1 MQVNIDEVNATRRK
15 LAVEVPVEE
24 VAAEFDRAF
33 GRVQKQAKLKG
44 FRPGR
49 APRSVVEKLFG
60 DQVRADV
67 LSHLIEHSYADA
79 VKQTGLRPV
88 GPPEIVPESIE
99 AGKPLR
105 YSATIDVLPKIEIG
119 ETRGLPA
126 KRPRREVTDA
136 DVDRAVEQLRES
148 LAELRPAEGREE
160 ARAGDFVSIDYTGF
174 VDGRPLPDGKRENR
188 LLELGKGVVP
198 PEFEQALAGAKVGE
212 ARTVEVS
219 YPAEHAD
226 SALAGKTA
234 RFDLVLRA
242 VREKILPP
250 ADDELAKEHGEC
262 TTLAELR
269 GKLRE
274 RIADSLR
281 SEGDEHVR
289 EQLLDEI
296 LRRNAFEVPASLVD
310 RQVGAFVEDLL
321 DRVGAQRGAL
331 ERDSQRLEK
340 LREEC
345 RPRAERQVR
354 AVLALDAIAERDH
367 VEVSESD
374 VDQRVAE
381 VVQRAG
387 EHASRVKEIYR
398 DPSSRAD
405 LRARL
410 ARERALDAIVAAASV
425 EDVDAP
431 GNVVA
436 PIDEKG

>member
-1 MQVNIDEVNATRRK
+1 
-15 LAVEVPVEE
+15 L
-24 VAAEFDRAF
+24 
-33 GRVQKQAKLKG
+33 
-44 FRPGR
+44 
-49 APRSVVEKLFG
+49 
-60 DQVRADV
+60 
-67 LSHLIEHSYADA
+67 
-79 VKQTGLRPV
+79 
-88 GPPEIVPESIE
+88 
-99 AGKPLR
+99 
-105 YSATIDVLPKIEIG
+105 
-119 ETRGLPA
+119 
-126 KRPRREVTDA
+126 
-136 DVDRAVEQLRES
+136 
-148 LAELRPAEGREE
+148 
-160 ARAGDFVSIDYTGF
+160 
-174 VDGRPLPDGKRENR
+174 
-188 LLELGKGVVP
+188 
-198 PEFEQALAGAKVGE
+198 
-212 ARTVEVS
+212 
-219 YPAEHAD
+219 
-226 SALAGKTA
+226 
-234 RFDLVLRA
+234 
-242 VREKILPP
+242 
-250 ADDELAKEHGEC
+250 
-262 TTLAELR
+262 
-269 GKLRE
+269 
-274 RIADSLR
+274 
-281 SEGDEHVR
+281 
-289 EQLLDEI
+289 
-296 LRRNAFEVPASLVD
+296 D

-331 ERDSQRLEK
+331 ERDTQRLEK